1 MGIQMMKSL
10 LDTAKRH
17 LQDPETS
24 ERLLENDLYE
34 LYRNQVVQPKLLE
47 QFKSDEHLVR
57 QLF

>member
-1 MGIQMMKSL
+1 MKSL